1 MMSAIKSNTK
11 TDHELIAR
19 AQLLASV
26 EAGITFWS
34 REVFEK
40 GAIQVIDLCKEGEY
54 SKQPNE
60 SISNMVESI
69 LKCNGEEVLTKIQ
82 KMGFELVLPN
92 EKFDELP
99 APPIA
104 LIAKGDIQLLNKR
117 SISIVGT
124 RNPTPYGVKVAS
136 EMAANFVDR
145 EWVVVSGGAYG
156 IDAAAHK
163 GALIAEGETI
173 AVLASGLDV
182 LYPAGNARLFAEI
195 AETGL
200 LISEYP
206 PGMKALPHRF
216 LNRNR
221 LIAALSHGT
230 LVVEAAFRSG
240 SLRTARDANELKRV
254 VMAIPGPINSPLSE
268 GCHRLIGEGAA
279 AICCGVNDALELMG
293 E

>member
-1 MMSAIKSNTK
+1 MSS
-11 TDHELIAR
+11 DQELIAR
-19 AQLLASV
+19 AQLLAST
-26 EAGITFWS
+26 EAGITFWA

-40 GAIQVIDLCKEGEY
+40 GAINVLELCRAGSYQVDVSKILSTNGQQILDL
-54 SKQPNE
+54 
-60 SISNMVESI
+60 
-69 LKCNGEEVLTKIQ
+69 IQ
-82 KMGFELVLPN
+82 AKGFELLIPN

-99 APPIA
+99 APPIG
-104 LIAKGDIQLLNKR
+104 LIAKGNKELLNRK

-124 RNPTPYGVKVAS
+124 RNPTPYGQRVAS

-145 EWVVVSGGAYG
+145 EWVVTSGGAYG
-156 IDAAAHK
+156 IDTAAHK
-163 GALIAEGETI
+163 GALISEGETI

-195 AETGL
+195 AESGL
-200 LISEYP
+200 LISEYL
-206 PGMKALPHRF
+206 PGTKALPHRF

-221 LIAALSHGT
+221 LIAAIGDGT
-230 LVVEAAFRSG
+230 MVVEAAFRSG
-240 SLRTARDANELKRV
+240 SLRTARDAQDLKRV

-293 E
+293 I

>member
-60 SISNMVESI
+60 SINNMVESI

-82 KMGFELVLPN
+82 KMGFELVLPT

>member
-1 MMSAIKSNTK
+1 MMSAFKSNTK

-104 LIAKGDIQLLNKR
+104 LIAKGDIQLLNQR

-240 SLRTARDANELKRV
+240 SLRTARDANDLKRV

>member
-1 MMSAIKSNTK
+1 MSS
-11 TDHELIAR
+11 DQELIAR
-19 AQLLASV
+19 AQLLAST
-26 EAGITFWS
+26 EAGITFWA

-40 GAIQVIDLCKEGEY
+40 GAINVLELCRAGSYQVDVSKILSINGQQILDL
-54 SKQPNE
+54 
-60 SISNMVESI
+60 
-69 LKCNGEEVLTKIQ
+69 IQ
-82 KMGFELVLPN
+82 AKGFELLIPN

-99 APPIA
+99 APPIG
-104 LIAKGDIQLLNKR
+104 LIAKGNKELLNRK

-124 RNPTPYGVKVAS
+124 RNPTPYGQRVAS

-145 EWVVVSGGAYG
+145 EWVVTSGGAYG
-156 IDAAAHK
+156 IDTAAHK
-163 GALIAEGETI
+163 GALISEGETI

-195 AETGL
+195 AESGL
-200 LISEYP
+200 LISEYL
-206 PGMKALPHRF
+206 PGTKALPHRF

-221 LIAALSHGT
+221 LIAAIGDGT
-230 LVVEAAFRSG
+230 MVVEAAFRSG
-240 SLRTARDANELKRV
+240 SLRTARDAQDLKRV

-293 E
+293 N

>member
-1 MMSAIKSNTK
+1 MSTFTTSI
-11 TDHELIAR
+11 DQELIAR
-19 AQLLASV
+19 AQLLASIEPGV
-26 EAGITFWS
+26 TFWA

-40 GAIQVIDLCKEGEY
+40 GAVQVIELCRQREY
-54 SKQPNE
+54 QYDVST
-60 SISNMVESI
+60 I
-69 LKCNGEEVLTKIQ
+69 LKTDGESVIEKIHRQ
-82 KMGFELVLPN
+82 GFEIVIPN
-92 EKFDELP
+92 LRFDELP

-104 LIAKGDIQLLNKR
+104 LITKGNTELLNRR
-117 SISIVGT
+117 SLSIVGT
-124 RNPTPYGVKVAS
+124 RNPSNYGVRVAS
-136 EMAANFVDR
+136 EMAASFVDR
-145 EWVVVSGGAYG
+145 DWVITSGGAYG

-182 LYPAGNARLFAEI
+182 LYPAGHSRLFAEI
-195 AETGL
+195 AESGL
-200 LISEYP
+200 LLSEYL
-206 PGMKALPHRF
+206 PGSKALPHRF

-221 LIAALSHGT
+221 LIAAISEGT
-230 LVVEAAFRSG
+230 MVVEAAFRSG
-240 SLRTARDANELKRV
+240 SLRTARDAQELQRV

>member
-1 MMSAIKSNTK
+1 MSAIGLEQ
-11 TDHELIAR
+11 ELIAR

-26 EAGITFWS
+26 EAGVTFWAK
-34 REVFEK
+34 EVFEK
-40 GAIQVIDLCKEGEY
+40 SAVKVIELCQQREY
-54 SKQPNE
+54 KYDVS
-60 SISNMVESI
+60 SI
-69 LKCNGEEVLTKIQ
+69 LKTNGESIIENIQ
-82 KMGFELVLPN
+82 KQGFEIILPN
-92 EKFDELP
+92 SKFDELP

-104 LIAKGDIQLLNKR
+104 LITKGNTELLDRR
-117 SISIVGT
+117 SLSIVGT
-124 RNPTPYGVKVAS
+124 RNPSNYGVRVAS

-145 EWVVVSGGAYG
+145 DWVITSGGAYG

-173 AVLASGLDV
+173 AVLASGLDIS
-182 LYPAGNARLFAEI
+182 YPAGHSRLFAEI
-195 AETGL
+195 AESGL
-200 LISEYP
+200 LISEYL
-206 PGMKALPHRF
+206 PGTKALPHRF

-221 LIAALSHGT
+221 LIAAISEGT
-230 LVVEAAFRSG
+230 MVVEAAFRSG
-240 SLRTARDANELKRV
+240 SLRTARDAQELQRV

>member
-1 MMSAIKSNTK
+1 MSS
-11 TDHELIAR
+11 DQELIAR
-19 AQLLASV
+19 AQLLAST
-26 EAGITFWS
+26 EAGITFWA

-40 GAIQVIDLCKEGEY
+40 GAINVLELCRAGSYQVDVSKILSTNGQQILDL
-54 SKQPNE
+54 
-60 SISNMVESI
+60 
-69 LKCNGEEVLTKIQ
+69 IQ
-82 KMGFELVLPN
+82 AKGFELLIPN

-99 APPIA
+99 APPIG
-104 LIAKGDIQLLNKR
+104 LIAKGNKELLNRK

-124 RNPTPYGVKVAS
+124 RNPTPYGQRVAS

-145 EWVVVSGGAYG
+145 EWVVTSGGAYG
-156 IDAAAHK
+156 IDTAAHK
-163 GALIAEGETI
+163 GALISEGETI

-195 AETGL
+195 AESGL
-200 LISEYP
+200 LISEYL
-206 PGMKALPHRF
+206 PGTKALPHRF

-221 LIAALSHGT
+221 LIAAIGDGT
-230 LVVEAAFRSG
+230 MVVEAAFRSG
-240 SLRTARDANELKRV
+240 SLRTARDAQDLKRV

-293 E
+293 N